1 MATTTTHAK
10 AKTAPQPKSSPNV
23 GKEAARV
30 GRFGLVGIV
39 NTLIDFA
46 ILNVVSRV
54 FGLSDLAANIPATT
68 VAMVFSF
75 FANRTFVFRANRS
88 KADRAYTYR
97 QALRFFAFTAFG
109 LYGIQSGIIYLFEH
123 VWTTPVGVGVYVA
136 QSLGLL
142 ELVDKK
148 FIVTNGVKLV
158 ATAASLI
165 WNYVMYK
172 RFVFKEKD

>member
-1 MATTTTHAK
+1 MATTTPHAK
-10 AKTAPQPKSSPNV
+10 LKSDANSKAPAGV

-30 GRFGLVGIV
+30 GRFGLVGVV

-46 ILNVVSRV
+46 ILNIVSRV

-75 FANRTFVFRANRS
+75 FANRTFVFRANSS
-88 KADRAYTYR
+88 KADKAYTYR

-109 LYGIQSGIIYLFEH
+109 LYGIQSGIIFLFEH

-142 ELVDKK
+142 QLVDQK

-172 RFVFKEKD
+172 RFVFRDKD